1 LPAFNTFFNRRWWWT
16 TLLALAAMVVLV
28 RLGLWQLDRLEQ
40 RRAHNTQIRQQLA
53 LPPLPLTGD
62 ALPADAIEWKNRQ
75 AMARGEFDLSRQ
87 IALTHQHWMNTPG
100 FHLVTPL
107 VIEDQAQ
114 SGDYRPKA
122 VLVDRGWLPTAA
134 QDVANWSQ
142 YDVVGPVEVTG
153 YIQLSQALQD
163 SNRTSA
169 VTSEL
174 QREWYRVD
182 VAAIQAQMPYE
193 LLPVYLQQAPLSNG
207 NTDLPFRSELDADLS
222 EGNHLSYAIQ
232 WFIFAAIFGI
242 GYVYYVGK
250 NTGEAT
256 AG

>member
-1 LPAFNTFFNRRWWWT
+1 
-16 TLLALAAMVVLV
+16 M
-28 RLGLWQLDRLEQ
+28 
-40 RRAHNTQIRQQLA
+40 

-62 ALPADAIEWKNRQ
+62 ALPTDAKELKNRL
-75 AMARGEFDLSRQ
+75 ATARGVYDLSRQ

-114 SGDYRPKA
+114 SGDHRPKA
-122 VLVDRGWLPTAA
+122 VLVDRGWLPATA

-142 YDVVGPVEVTG
+142 YDVTGPMEVTG
-153 YIQLSQALQD
+153 YIQLSQTLQD
-163 SNRTSA
+163 SNTSSQG
-169 VTSEL
+169 TSEL

-182 VAAIQAQMPYE
+182 VAAIQSQMPYE
-193 LLPVYLQQAPLSNG
+193 LLPVYLQQAPLPNG

-232 WFIFAAIFGI
+232 WFIFATILGI
-242 GYVYYVGK
+242 GYIYYVGK
-250 NTGEAT
+250 STGEAT